1 MNLKESAVR
10 RFEFRAEEAQRS
22 AAREAVTS
30 GAAITTSYLAMNAA
44 ATLLAGFGLLQNS
57 PAVIIGAM
65 LVAMLLGPIV
75 GIALGLAEADV
86 TLLGRSL
93 VAEVVGVIWVLTI
106 AYVLG
111 TASRSLSI
119 GSEILNRTSP
129 TILDL
134 LIGLVGGLAGAFTYV
149 SVSLTG
155 VIVGVA
161 IATALVPPLTSCGI
175 LLAHRLPG
183 LAGGAFLLF
192 LANFTA
198 ITVGAT
204 TVFWLVGHRPLA
216 TGKARK
222 VLVPRLISLALLLV
236 LGIHLTATLHRVI
249 IQTTLENNIQKT
261 LSNNL
266 SSIPGARLASVTL
279 GPRGDTQVAWAVV
292 RTPQALSPEQV
303 AHLNDLVNRAT
314 GTVIDLH
321 VRSVITAETTREGY
335 VYKPQYSPADSASFP

>member
-1 MNLKESAVR
+1 
-10 RFEFRAEEAQRS
+10 
-22 AAREAVTS
+22 
-30 GAAITTSYLAMNAA
+30 MNAA

-149 SVSLTG
+149 SGISSSID
-155 VIVGVA
+155 IVRHSAGS
-161 IATALVPPLTSCGI
+161 PPARARGRSFSPIPRQLHCYHGWCHNG
-175 LLAHRLPG
+175 LLAGWTSAARYG
-183 LAGGAFLLF
+183 QGKKG
-192 LANFTA
+192 TRTTTD
-198 ITVGAT
+198 ITCS
-204 TVFWLVGHRPLA
+204 A
-216 TGKARK
+216 TG
-222 VLVPRLISLALLLV
+222 PRHPPNRNPA
-236 LGIHLTATLHRVI
+236 
-249 IQTTLENNIQKT
+249 Q
-261 LSNNL
+261 
-266 SSIPGARLASVTL
+266 
-279 GPRGDTQVAWAVV
+279 GDY
-292 RTPQALSPEQV
+292 P
-303 AHLNDLVNRAT
+303 NDL
-314 GTVIDLH
+314 GEQYPKDL
-321 VRSVITAETTREGY
+321 IQQLE
-335 VYKPQYSPADSASFP
+335 